1 MGLWYR
7 RCIATFFFMIFSHW
21 NIELESRLE
30 CHLMKKDW
38 CLNSLSFLSEYS
50 IESLTWNAI
59 LFLILSFVFERAV
72 ILEHARYKYVSK
84 LTIKLLEEGFELQEH
99 LLALR
104 RYHFMELADWAD
116 LFIMS
121 LWHHVIITSC
131 YYTILLFDS
140 SVPSDSTC
148 ILEITEMEHYTSR
161 S

>member
-1 MGLWYR
+1 
-7 RCIATFFFMIFSHW
+7 
-21 NIELESRLE
+21 
-30 CHLMKKDW
+30 MKKDR
-38 CLNSLSFLSEYS
+38 CLNSLSFLSEYF

-59 LFLILSFVFERAV
+59 LFPILSFVLERDV

-84 LTIKLLEEGFELQEH
+84 LTIKLLEEGFDLQEH

-131 YYTILLFDS
+131 HYTILLFDS